1 VTPTVDERTAWI
13 VLASVPGIGEV
24 TFAELVGRAGGAA
37 SVLEHA
43 RGDRLDRLDRPNG
56 QTGDGGRPR
65 GRRLDAELRHGI
77 AAAARGPQQLLER
90 LAALG
95 IWTLTPLDAGYPGRL
110 RDLDPV
116 PPILYGWGEAS
127 VLAAPRSVAMVGTR
141 RPTAVGRLLAARLV
155 SALVTAGTV
164 VVSGMAIG
172 IDGAAHAA
180 TVESGGV
187 TVAVLGGGHAHPG
200 PRAHGA
206 LLRALLAG
214 GGCVVSE
221 LPPDA
226 VPTRGTFPRRNR
238 IISALADAVV
248 VVEAPRRSGAL
259 ITARHALEQGRPL
272 FVAPGRPGDPTT
284 AGCLALL
291 RETPARPITGPEEL
305 LVDLGFV
312 GEEEDRLGSNG
323 APHKKAFGPR
333 RDRRMALA
341 LLDGA
346 QREVAARI
354 CQGPVGADAL
364 VVSTGLPPGV
374 VSGAL
379 TLLQLRGWIQP
390 MGAAYLPAGPL
401 LGS

>member
-1 VTPTVDERTAWI
+1 VTAPVEERTAWI

-24 TFAELVGRAGGAA
+24 TFAELVERAGGAA

-43 RGDRLDRLDRPNG
+43 RAGRLARLDRPNG
-56 QTGDGGRPR
+56 KAAGGDRAR
-65 GRRLDAELRHGI
+65 GRRLDAALKHGI
-77 AAAARGPQQLLER
+77 EEAAREPQQLLGQ
-90 LAALG
+90 LATLG
-95 IWTLTPLDAGYPGRL
+95 VWTLTPLDAGYPARL

-116 PPILYGWGEAS
+116 PPILFGWGEAS
-127 VLAAPRSVAMVGTR
+127 ALAGPRSVAVVGTR
-141 RPTAVGRLLAARLV
+141 RPSAAGRLLAARLA
-155 SALVTAGTV
+155 SALVGAGATII
-164 VVSGMAIG
+164 SGMAIG

-187 TVAVLGGGHAHPG
+187 TAAVLGGGHAHPG
-200 PRAHGA
+200 PRAHAA
-206 LLRALLAG
+206 LLKALLAG

-291 RETPARPITGPEEL
+291 RETPARPIAGPEEL

-312 GEEEDRLGSNG
+312 GEQAVRPDSSRADGR
-323 APHKKAFGPR
+323 AFGPR
-333 RDRRMALA
+333 LDRRMALA

>member
-1 VTPTVDERTAWI
+1 MTPTVDERTAWV

-37 SVLEHA
+37 RVLEHA
-43 RGDRLDRLDRPNG
+43 RADRLDHLDRPSRQAAEG
-56 QTGDGGRPR
+56 SRPR
-65 GRRLDAELRHGI
+65 GRRLDPALRQGI
-77 AAAARGPQQLLER
+77 TEAARSPEQPLER

-141 RPTAVGRLLAARLV
+141 RPTAVGRLLAARLA
-155 SALVTAGTV
+155 SALVTAGAV
-164 VVSGMAIG
+164 VISGMAIG

-180 TVESGGV
+180 TLESGGV
-187 TVAVLGGGHAHPG
+187 TAAVLGGGHARPG

-206 LLRALLAG
+206 LLKALLAG
-214 GGCVVSE
+214 GGCVISE

-272 FVAPGRPGDPTT
+272 FVAPGRPGDASI

-312 GEEEDRLGSNG
+312 GDGDGQGSHRADG
-323 APHKKAFGPR
+323 RPLGPR
-333 RDRRMALA
+333 LDRRMALA

>member
-1 VTPTVDERTAWI
+1 VTPTLDERTAWI

-37 SVLEHA
+37 RVLEHA
-43 RGDRLDRLDRPNG
+43 RAERLDRLDRPKG
-56 QTGDGGRPR
+56 TGGEGGRSR
-65 GRRLDAELRHGI
+65 GRSLDAALRHEI
-77 AAAARGPQQLLER
+77 AQAARGPEQLLER
-90 LAALG
+90 LAALAV
-95 IWTLTPLDAGYPGRL
+95 WTLTPLDAGYPGRL

-116 PPILYGWGEAS
+116 PPILYGWGEAAA
-127 VLAAPRSVAMVGTR
+127 LAAPRSVAMVGTR
-141 RPTAVGRLLAARLV
+141 RPTAVGRLLAARLA
-155 SALVTAGTV
+155 SALVGAGTV
-164 VVSGMAIG
+164 VISGMAIG

-214 GGCVVSE
+214 GGCAVSE

-272 FVAPGRPGDPTT
+272 FVAPGRPGDATT

-312 GEEEDRLGSNG
+312 GDGESEGSNG
-323 APHKKAFGPR
+323 ADRPALGPR
-333 RDRRMALA
+333 LDRKMALA
-341 LLDGA
+341 LLDGP

-364 VVSTGLPPGV
+364 VASTGLPPGV
-374 VSGAL
+374 VSGTL

>member
-1 VTPTVDERTAWI
+1 VTSTVDERTAWV

-24 TFAELVGRAGGAA
+24 TFAQLVGRAGGAA
-37 SVLEHA
+37 RVLEHA
-43 RGDRLDRLDRPNG
+43 RADRLDRLDRPNG
-56 QTGDGGRPR
+56 KAPDGSRSR
-65 GRRLDAELRHGI
+65 GRRLDPALRDGI
-77 AAAARGPQQLLER
+77 AEAARSPEQLLER

-116 PPILYGWGEAS
+116 PPILYGWGAPS
-127 VLAAPRSVAMVGTR
+127 VLAAPRSVAVVGTR
-141 RPTAVGRLLAARLV
+141 RPTAAGRLLAARLS
-155 SALVTAGTV
+155 SALVAAETV
-164 VVSGMAIG
+164 VISGMAIG

-272 FVAPGRPGDPTT
+272 FVAPGRPGDATT

-312 GEEEDRLGSNG
+312 GEGSSPGWNG
-323 APHKKAFGPR
+323 TDSRALGPR
-333 RDRRMALA
+333 LDRRMALA

-346 QREVAARI
+346 QREVATRI
-354 CQGPVGADAL
+354 CHGPVGADAL

-390 MGAAYLPAGPL
+390 LGAAYLPSGPL

>member
-1 VTPTVDERTAWI
+1 VTSTLDERSAWI

-24 TFAELVGRAGGAA
+24 TFSDLVGRAGGAA
-37 SVLEHA
+37 RVLEHA
-43 RGDRLDRLDRPNG
+43 RADRLDRLDPPKRG
-56 QTGDGGRPR
+56 AAEGGRPR
-65 GRRLDAELRHGI
+65 ARRLDAALRQAI
-77 AAAARGPQQLLER
+77 EEAARAPEQLLER
-90 LAALG
+90 LASLG
-95 IWTLTPLDAGYPGRL
+95 LWTLTPLDQAYPRRL

-116 PPILYGWGEAS
+116 PPVLYGWGEAA

-141 RPTAVGRLLAARLV
+141 RPTAAGRLLAARLA
-155 SALVTAGTV
+155 SALVGTGV
-164 VVSGMAIG
+164 VVISGMAIG

-180 TVESGGV
+180 TVENGGI

-200 PRAHGA
+200 PRAHAA
-206 LLRALLAG
+206 LLKALLAG

-226 VPTRGTFPRRNR
+226 LPTRGTFPRRNR

-248 VVEAPRRSGAL
+248 VVEAPVRSGAL

-272 FVAPGRPGDPTT
+272 FVAPGRPGEATT

-291 RETPARPITGPEEL
+291 RETPARPIAGPEEL
-305 LVDLGFV
+305 LVDLGFG
-312 GEEEDRLGSNG
+312 GEDDQDSNG
-323 APHKKAFGPR
+323 ARGPAVGAR
-333 RDRRMALA
+333 LDRRMALA
-341 LLDGA
+341 LLDGP

-354 CQGPVGADAL
+354 CQAPVGADAL
-364 VVSTGLPPGV
+364 VLSTGLAPGV

-401 LGS
+401 LGN

>member
-1 VTPTVDERTAWI
+1 MRLTVDERTAWI

-24 TFAELVGRAGGAA
+24 TFAELVARAGGAA
-37 SVLEHA
+37 GVLEHA
-43 RGDRLDRLDRPNG
+43 RTDRLDRLDRPKG
-56 QTGDGGRPR
+56 PGAEGGRSR
-65 GRRLDAELRHGI
+65 GRPLDPALRHAI
-77 AAAARGPQQLLER
+77 AEAARSHEQLLDR
-90 LAALG
+90 LARLG
-95 IWTLTPLDAGYPGRL
+95 IWTLTPLDEGYPGRL
-110 RDLDPV
+110 RDLEPV
-116 PPILYGWGEAS
+116 PPILYGWGEAA
-127 VLAAPRSVAMVGTR
+127 VLAAPRSVAVVGTR
-141 RPTAVGRLLAARLV
+141 RPTAAGRLLAARLA
-155 SALVTAGTV
+155 SALVAAGTV
-164 VVSGMAIG
+164 VISGMAIG

-206 LLRALLAG
+206 LLRALLTG

-248 VVEAPRRSGAL
+248 VVEAPLRSGAL

-272 FVAPGRPGDPTT
+272 FVAPGRPGDATT

-291 RETPARPITGPEEL
+291 RETPARPIAGPEEL

-312 GEEEDRLGSNG
+312 VEGESRGSNG
-323 APHKKAFGPR
+323 ADSRALGPR
-333 RDRRMALA
+333 LDRRMALA

-354 CQGPVGADAL
+354 CQAPVGADAL

-390 MGAAYLPAGPL
+390 LGAAYLPAGPL